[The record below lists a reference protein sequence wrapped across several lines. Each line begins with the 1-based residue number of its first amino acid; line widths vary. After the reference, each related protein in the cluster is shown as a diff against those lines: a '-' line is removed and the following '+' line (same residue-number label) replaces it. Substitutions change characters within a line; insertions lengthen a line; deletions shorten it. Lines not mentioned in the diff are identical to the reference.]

1 MYRKLGYTI
10 LSFEGS
16 VKTKNDFITALM
28 GALNSLNEKVR

>member
-16 VKTKNDFITALM
+16 VKTKKILQLFLW
-28 GALNSLNEKVR
+28 EY